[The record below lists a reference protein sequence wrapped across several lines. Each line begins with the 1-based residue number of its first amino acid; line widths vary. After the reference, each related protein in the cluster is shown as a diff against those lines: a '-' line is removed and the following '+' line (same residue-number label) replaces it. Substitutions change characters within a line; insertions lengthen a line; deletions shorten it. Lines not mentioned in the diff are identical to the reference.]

1 MGKYEIACSI
11 LIIKALWIPH
21 HIPNYK
27 KRSKEIEKDLLS
39 IHQTNFQVNH
49 FTALLTWMLSPVSRG
64 NCCGCYMKNPKK
76 KLCCLDYL
84 KLFSFLFYFFVI
96 ADITSSLYNLIQPAA
111 IKPQMSDNLHFTIII
126 ISSHIL
132 ENPLAHAAQTAYW
145 TDVIWMSSSQT
156 AEGSA
161 DCEVMSVHGEAPC

>member
-49 FTALLTWMLSPVSRG
+49 FTALLTWMQLVEEIVAVVTWKTQKR
-64 NCCGCYMKNPKK
+64 NC
-76 KLCCLDYL
+76 
-84 KLFSFLFYFFVI
+84 V
-96 ADITSSLYNLIQPAA
+96 
-111 IKPQMSDNLHFTIII
+111 
-126 ISSHIL
+126 
-132 ENPLAHAAQTAYW
+132 
-145 TDVIWMSSSQT
+145 V
-156 AEGSA
+156 
-161 DCEVMSVHGEAPC
+161 